1 MFRNLSYLTL
11 LLPLLRLVF
20 AQCDSVC
27 NSYNNAL
34 GSCQSSSN
42 VTSPGANMDSNTI
55 KCMCT
60 SKSNVTDMNACL
72 GCEEANP
79 VTDFNYVVSNA
90 WVTTCKADVQFG
102 DQQAVL
108 CWEGQ
113 PSNFIPC
120 VSKTTGSGSAG
131 GSTNGG
137 GAVTTTS
144 SSGGPTGS
152 SSR

>member
-1 MFRNLSYLTL
+1 
-11 LLPLLRLVF
+11 
-20 AQCDSVC
+20 
-27 NSYNNAL
+27 
-34 GSCQSSSN
+34 
-42 VTSPGANMDSNTI
+42 
-55 KCMCT
+55 
-60 SKSNVTDMNACL
+60 MNACL

-113 PSNFIPC
+113 PTNFIPC

-144 SSGGPTGS
+144 SSGGPTA